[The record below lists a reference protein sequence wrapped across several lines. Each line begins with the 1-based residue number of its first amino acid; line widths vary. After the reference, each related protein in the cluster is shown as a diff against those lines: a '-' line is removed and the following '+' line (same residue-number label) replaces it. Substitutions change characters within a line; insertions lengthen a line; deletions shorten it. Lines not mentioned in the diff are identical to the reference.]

1 MLKFFNRLEK
11 TRNFVLLA
19 FSVLMVLSLVMF
31 YQPRDAALGDGL
43 IQVDRSLRA
52 ADDRLRSLAAGENVA
67 LHDVMITMEQA
78 RMDLMLVVE
87 VRNRLLEAYQEL
99 TRMQL

>member
-1 MLKFFNRLEK
+1 MTILPVDAIGDSMP
-11 TRNFVLLA
+11 TA
-19 FSVLMVLSLVMF
+19 FAMPPVRAAQTDFAS
-31 YQPRDAALGDGL
+31 ALGDGL

-67 LHDVMITMEQA
+67 LHDVMITMERA

>member
-1 MLKFFNRLEK
+1 M
-11 TRNFVLLA
+11 TIQPVDAIGDGMPTA
-19 FSVLMVLSLVMF
+19 FAMPPARAAQTDF
-31 YQPRDAALGDGL
+31 AAALGDGL
-43 IQVDRSLRA
+43 AQVDRSLRA